1 MDDHLKELLGFV
13 VEDVIETGEP
23 VGSQYLV
30 ESHELDVS
38 PATIRN
44 WFAELEADGFLLQPH
59 TSAGRV
65 PTEKGY
71 RFYLKDL
78 MEHASLS
85 KHEQHELQKTQNL
98 KAFAKRAAEFAENA
112 VLIGFEDADTF
123 YTGLSH
129 LFAQPEFHDQTS
141 IVTLGEVLD
150 HLDEVLNRIRRTTY
164 TVPTALIGHDC
175 PFGNACGSVVLTLA
189 DGTLVGL
196 LGPIRMDYRHSVAI
210 LNAVKEMMY

>member
-1 MDDHLKELLGFV
+1 MDDRQKQLLTFV

-30 ESHELDVS
+30 ESHRLNVS

-44 WFAELEADGFLLQPH
+44 WFAELETDGFLFQPH

-71 RFYLKDL
+71 QFYLEDL
-78 MEHASLS
+78 MEEMPLS
-85 KHEQHELQKTQNL
+85 KREAQELRKAHDL
-98 KAFAKRAAEFAENA
+98 KSFAKRVAELSENA
-112 VLIGFEDADTF
+112 VLIGFDDADTF

-129 LFAQPEFHDQTS
+129 LFAQPEFHDWNR
-141 IVTLGEVLD
+141 IVTLGAMLD
-150 HLDEVLNRIRRTTY
+150 HLDDVLHHIRRTTY
-164 TVPTALIGHDC
+164 DEPTAFIGNDC
-175 PFGNACGSVVLTLA
+175 PFDNGCGSMMLTLA

-196 LGPIRMDYRHSVAI
+196 LGPMRMDYQQGMAI
-210 LNAVKEMMY
+210 LKFAKEIF